1 MKYFDLHC
9 DTLTTAFDKGE
20 WLSDNTCDISL
31 SLTGFFEKYTQVLAV
46 WSDPER
52 TRGEQYERFLE
63 ITSRLSETSLP
74 DNFSYILAVEGATLL
89 DGNLDRLHILYEKG
103 VRIFTP
109 LWKGVTELGGAF
121 GEKCGLTELGK
132 KAISLCLDV
141 GIIPDVSHASDE
153 SFNDIYSIC
162 TARSAPFI
170 ASHSNSRALCDH
182 ARNLTD
188 IQAKKV
194 AESGGIIGVSAY
206 PPHLHKSGK
215 ATVSDLLSHIQHYVM
230 LCGENSVAIGLDL
243 DGTDGLLPDEIN
255 RVNDI
260 KKLYSLVTERFSRKT
275 ADRIFFE
282 NANDFFET
290 NGILP
295 KK

>member
-9 DTLTTAFDKGE
+9 DTLTTSFDKGE
-20 WLSDNTCDISL
+20 WLYSNTCDVSL
-31 SLTGFFEKYTQVLAV
+31 DITNSFEKYTQVLAI

-52 TRGEQYERFLE
+52 DKSEQYGRFLE

-74 DNFSYILAVEGATLL
+74 DNFSYILAVEGGTLL
-89 DGNLDRLHILYEKG
+89 EGDIGRLKVLYEKG

-121 GEKCGLTELGK
+121 GEECGLTETGK
-132 KAISLCLDV
+132 KAVSLCLDL

-153 SFNDIYSIC
+153 SFDDIYSIC
-162 TARSAPFI
+162 KDRGAPFI
-170 ASHSNSRALCDH
+170 ASHSNSRSLCDH

-188 IQAKKV
+188 VQAKKV
-194 AESGGIIGVSAY
+194 AECGGIIGISAY
-206 PPHLHKSGK
+206 PPHLSENGN
-215 ATVSDLLSHIQHYVM
+215 ADINDLLSHIEYYTM
-230 LCGENSVAIGLDL
+230 LCGEDRVAIGLDL
-243 DGTDGLLPDEIN
+243 DGTDGLLPNGIK
-255 RVNDI
+255 RVSDT
-260 KKLYSLVTERFSRKT
+260 KKLYDILTERFSKET
-275 ADRIFFE
+275 ANKIFFE
-282 NANDFFET
+282 NASTFFDK